1 MKTWKPMTGGILAIV
16 AGAMD
21 VAFGFMLLFL
31 GGVLSSILAAFGAP
45 EMLFFV
51 PFPILL
57 GVAAPFFI
65 LGTLAIV
72 GGSCAIRRMTWP
84 LALAGAIC
92 ALFPPQLMILGV
104 TAIVFIV
111 LGKDEFN

>member
-1 MKTWKPMTGGILAIV
+1 MTGGIFSIV
-16 AGAMD
+16 AGTLD
-21 VAFGFMLLFL
+21 IAFGIVLLFL
-31 GGVLSSILAAFGAP
+31 GGTLAGTLAMFGVP
-45 EMLFFV
+45 ELFAFV

-57 GVAAPFFI
+57 GIAAPFFI

-72 GGSCAIRRMTWP
+72 GGSCAVRHKTWP

-104 TAIVFIV
+104 LAIVFII
-111 LGKDEFN
+111 LGKDEFD